1 MSSNIREPSR
11 LGSAGDRK
19 VTLARFLAEA
29 EVERLGLQP
38 TKTEIVAAACR
49 WQAEFG
55 LEDPKQFEEWLAFAG
70 MDMKRFSAMMWRF
83 AALAKLLDYYEA
95 EIDAAIPDHIAVHS
109 VRRFIAGVDGG

>member
-1 MSSNIREPSR
+1 MSTNIRDASR
-11 LGSAGDRK
+11 FGSPGDRK
-19 VTLARFLAEA
+19 VTLARHLAEA

-38 TKTEIVAAACR
+38 SKADVVGAAYR
-49 WQAEFG
+49 WQSEFG

-83 AALAKLLDYYEA
+83 AALTKLLEYYEQ
-95 EIDAAIPDHIAVHS
+95 EIDAAMPDHLAVHS